1 MNGCQK
7 ELTGNIQTKR
17 DKYVIN
23 VNFYN
28 KNGERKPKQIPTGLS
43 VKGYNKRLV
52 EDLKD
57 FALHMVNDENANL
70 EYVKTV
76 VKKQAKIGS
85 VPDVAKQASSQPITE
100 EPTVRRNNIPD
111 ATYTVPAVLGGVE
124 ARIDEYENPFIVPVE
139 IRKIV
144 ALTPKPKIYGNSDFI
159 GDKMP
164 LVTYFKNWITGQK
177 HEVNHN
183 TYAAYEMQMSM
194 RIIPFFCF
202 FDLMLS
208 DLSHHHVKMF
218 YDYILEAPRLDG
230 KTGKVSATTV
240 HRVHS
245 VLHKAINQAFKDELI
260 VANPVSKVHPPR
272 EKVFH
277 PQYYSASQITL
288 FLQSIIGDIAEIP
301 LALSFFFGT
310 RRSETLGLKE
320 SAIDFDAKVI
330 YIKHT
335 VTIGQRK
342 HDFVKMDAQGLVKQD
357 RTKTKKSCRTLPV
370 PDAFMAYLKKLVDRN
385 AALRVAFGPTWNPDG
400 YLCVHPDGRMIHPNV
415 VTKHYKIVA
424 KKAGLPINRLH
435 DARHSIASLMIQ
447 NGTDIRI
454 LQDYLGHSSIQT
466 TTRYSHLQSKHL
478 VTPATKV
485 QELIA
490 FDGLSG

>member
-17 DKYVIN
+17 DMYVIN
-23 VNFYN
+23 INFYDEA
-28 KNGERKPKQIPTGLS
+28 GVRKPKQIPTGLS
-43 VKGYNKRLV
+43 VKGYKKRLA

-57 FALHMVNDENANL
+57 LALHMLNDEHANL
-70 EYVKTV
+70 DYVKAV

-85 VPDVAKQASSQPITE
+85 VPNTGGQSSS
-100 EPTVRRNNIPD
+100 PTMSEILPAPQNS
-111 ATYTVPAVLGGVE
+111 VPKAIGMVPPVMDGAAGSF
-124 ARIDEYENPFIVPVE
+124 DENENPFVVPGE
-139 IRKIV
+139 IREIV
-144 ALTPKPKIYGNSDFI
+144 AVTPKPKIYTNSDFI
-159 GDKMP
+159 GDRMP
-164 LVTYFKNWITGQK
+164 LVTYFKNWMASQK

-183 TYAAYEMQMSM
+183 TYASYEMQMTM
-194 RIIPFFCF
+194 RIIPFFNYF
-202 FDLMLS
+202 GLMLS
-208 DLSHHHVKMF
+208 DLSHLHVKMF

-245 VLHKAINQAFKDELI
+245 VLHKAINQAFKDEFI
-260 VANPVSKVHPPR
+260 IANPVSKVHPPR

-277 PQYYSASQITL
+277 PQYYSSSQISL
-288 FLQSIIGDIAEIP
+288 FLKSITGDIAEIP

-320 SAIDFDAKVI
+320 SAIDFDANVI
-330 YIKHT
+330 YVNHT
-335 VTIGQRK
+335 VTVGQRK

-370 PDAFMAYLKKLVDRN
+370 PDVFMAYLKKLVGRN
-385 AALRVAFGPTWNPDG
+385 AALRMAFGPSWNPDG
-400 YLCVHPDGRMIHPNV
+400 YLCVHPDGKIIHPNV
-415 VTKHYKIVA
+415 VTRHYKIVA
-424 KKAGLPINRLH
+424 KKAGLPVNRLH

-447 NGTDIRI
+447 NGTDIRV
-454 LQDYLGHSSIQT
+454 LQDYLGHSNIQT

-478 VTPATKV
+478 VGPATMV
-485 QELIA
+485 QEMIA